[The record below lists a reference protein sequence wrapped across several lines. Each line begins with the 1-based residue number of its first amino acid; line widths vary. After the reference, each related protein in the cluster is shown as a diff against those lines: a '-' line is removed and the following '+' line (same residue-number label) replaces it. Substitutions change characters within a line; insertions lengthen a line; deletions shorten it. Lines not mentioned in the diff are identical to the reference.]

1 MQYGVRACVRACM
14 CVISV
19 VNCIPHYY
27 TSLLFHTIIH
37 YLYLTIIPHYY
48 FTLIFTIYTSLLKK
62 NSTSQAAWPETDR
75 GNSMFPIRSFLCY
88 FFISIWP
95 LCACVFVHMRAFV
108 HICVFVCMAVPVCA
122 CMCGCMYV
130 CMCVCIRVSVITY
143 ECTPTYFEQE
153 DAKGNC

>member
-1 MQYGVRACVRACM
+1 M